1 MSRNQW
7 KNIGVGVGIAFVSAF
22 STQAQSATTPP
33 TKQPKAAQQPAPAQ
47 AQTAPGQTIFD
58 YKADLNLSDKQE
70 EDIRALLAD
79 LNKEVRL
86 GQAKL
91 TILNS
96 ELEDLIKTEG
106 DLEQIRKKVKEAF
119 DLQANVKF
127 ADIAA
132 TRKIN
137 RVLSPE
143 QLKRWRSIQEAA
155 RGK

>member
-7 KNIGVGVGIAFVSAF
+7 KNIGVGVGVAFVSAF
-22 STQAQSATTPP
+22 LTQAQSATPP
-33 TKQPKAAQQPAPAQ
+33 TKQPKPAQ
-47 AQTAPGQTIFD
+47 AQPAPGQTIFD

-70 EDIRALLAD
+70 QDIRTLLAE
-79 LNKEVRL
+79 LNKDVRL
-86 GQAKL
+86 SNAKL

-96 ELEDLIKTEG
+96 ELEDLIKNEG
-106 DLEQIRKKVKEAF
+106 DMEQIRKKVKEAF

-155 RGK
+155 RGR

>member
-7 KNIGVGVGIAFVSAF
+7 INIGVGVGVVFVAAFL
-22 STQAQSATTPP
+22 TQAQGATPP
-33 TKQPKAAQQPAPAQ
+33 TKQPNPAQQPAPAQ
-47 AQTAPGQTIFD
+47 TPTPGHTIFD
-58 YKADLNLSDKQE
+58 YKAELNLSDKQE
-70 EDIRALLAD
+70 DDIRALLAD

-86 GQAKL
+86 GNAKL
-91 TILNS
+91 TIVNS
-96 ELEDLIKTEG
+96 ELEELVKTEG
-106 DLEQIRKKVKEAF
+106 DVEQIRKKVKEAF

-127 ADIAA
+127 DDIVA

-143 QLKRWRSIQEAA
+143 QLKRWRSIQAAA